1 MERIVRAEVHRLVV
15 VDENEKV
22 IGIISLSDILLYLV
36 LRPSGEGVGGSD
48 QSVRGKANTDS
59 DEPEATEV
67 RGVTEDG
74 AEEEEGTHSSGDSSV
89 KETKASIDLNGGL
102 FIEETAVSD
111 ECLQDNLTIEEEPED
126 DGPVDEM
133 ASMAID
139 GFAVDSR
146 RASISNTG
154 SSELSTVME

>member
-48 QSVRGKANTDS
+48 QSVRGKPSNVESNETESRVTDKNDAD
-59 DEPEATEV
+59 DEIPP
-67 RGVTEDG
+67 
-74 AEEEEGTHSSGDSSV
+74 SSGEVSLNESRV
-89 KETKASIDLNGGL
+89 ANDLNGGL
-102 FIEETAVSD
+102 VIEETEETAGSD
-111 ECLQDNLTIEEEPED
+111 VFLQDNLIIEEETED
-126 DGPVDEM
+126 DVPVDEM

-139 GFAVDSR
+139 GFAGDSR
-146 RASISNTG
+146 RDSISNTG